1 MRAEFDASALT
12 LSRLNATRLIV
23 RFADGTLIDTELADI
38 LPPVRD
44 VSDVMQDSVEVLLA
58 LPLLSASGGNL
69 DDGRER
75 PPAPLARRAGDRP
88 ELAGHER
95 SELAVLRHALT
106 LRLSTEENAAF
117 LTCPVAR
124 LVHDAQG
131 SGSLTRIHPAAAV
144 AGGKPDAGQRAGRA
158 VTSPA
163 GPTQTPDGHAS

>member
-1 MRAEFDASALT
+1 MGVLRAEFDASALT

-69 DDGRER
+69 DDGREC

-88 ELAGHER
+88 
-95 SELAVLRHALT
+95 
-106 LRLSTEENAAF
+106 
-117 LTCPVAR
+117 
-124 LVHDAQG
+124 
-131 SGSLTRIHPAAAV
+131 
-144 AGGKPDAGQRAGRA
+144 RAGR
-158 VTSPA
+158 P
-163 GPTQTPDGHAS
+163 

>member
-95 SELAVLRHALT
+95 SELHQDPSRHPELLYRELAGL
-106 LRLSTEENAAF
+106 A
-117 LTCPVAR
+117 
-124 LVHDAQG
+124 
-131 SGSLTRIHPAAAV
+131 GSLLTFSLEHHLEAIPATGMPRQSRYSRRCLPCWIRCSKSACPQ
-144 AGGKPDAGQRAGRA
+144 G
-158 VTSPA
+158 
-163 GPTQTPDGHAS
+163 

>member
-1 MRAEFDASALT
+1 MGVLRAEFDASALT

-69 DDGRER
+69 DDGGER

-124 LVHDAQG
+124 LVRDAQG
-131 SGSLTRIHPAAAV
+131 SGSLTRNSSRRCCRWRQARRWSASWASCYIACR
-144 AGGKPDAGQRAGRA
+144 PDADA
-158 VTSPA
+158 
-163 GPTQTPDGHAS
+163 